1 MPLASGTRLGPY
13 EITGPI
19 GKGGIGEL
27 YRTTP
32 TQAVLKGRRRD
43 KSKSTSPSSEETQPL
58 SDCLQNI
65 GQTIS
70 MNFNQSIS
78 RVLFLSLVVAVLPV
92 NAQVAS
98 PSPETLVTPGLSQ
111 PVEILKDRWG
121 ISHIYAK
128 NEADLFFA
136 QGYNVARDRLFQLE
150 LWRRQA
156 TGTVAE
162 ILGPKELKH
171 DIGHR
176 LFMYRGDLTQ
186 ELNWYHP
193 HGAAIIEAFVAG
205 INAYIAE
212 TQRNPALLT
221 PEFKMLDL
229 KPGNW
234 TPAVVIS
241 RFNGLFGNLNQEMN
255 MALAIRTIGIE
266 KVKDLYHFQPED
278 PKLEMDPAVVASLL
292 SKDILNLYSAF
303 REPIK
308 FTTDELVAEYRNDP
322 KILAGLELEIPAR
335 PSALDLSTRQEDIG
349 SNNWVVSGK
358 LTASGFPLM
367 MNDPHR
373 VQETPSLRYWV
384 HLVAPGW
391 NVIGGGEPSL
401 PGVSIGHND
410 FGAWGLT
417 TFGTDSEDLYV
428 YDTNPANPSEY
439 KYNGGWES
447 ITIIKDTISVKGQ
460 SSAAVELKYTRH
472 GPVVYEDK
480 ANHKAYA
487 VRAAWRET
495 GGAPYLASLRMNQA
509 HSWQEFQD
517 ACSYSRIPAE
527 NMVWADKDGN
537 IAYQAVGIAPQR
549 PNWSGLVPV
558 PGDGR
563 YEWDGYLPI
572 KALPHVVN
580 PEKGFFNTSNNY
592 LIPPGWPYRDALH
605 YVWTDPYRADS
616 VEEFLKSGRKFSV
629 SDMIQLQ
636 NNDLSIPARSL
647 VPLLRDLAFAKKA
660 SQQAAD
666 RLLHWDYVLDKDSVQ
681 AGIYEMWQRRM
692 MANMRELSVP
702 REARDFVGMPAMTKI
717 IAWLQAPDG
726 RFGRDPIAGRNALLT
741 KSLDE
746 AVVELTERL
755 GPEAEKWKLGAYH
768 YATILHP
775 LSAAVTPDLRVKYDV
790 GVLPR
795 GGDSYTVTASGGGDN
810 QNAGGS
816 FKIIVDTEDWDNS
829 VGLNNPGQSGDVNS
843 PHYRD
848 LFELWARGKYFP
860 IFYSRTKVESVAEK
874 TLELRPASGSS
885 APSR

>member
-1 MPLASGTRLGPY
+1 MNVDQCVHRLLWLALA
-13 EITGPI
+13 
-19 GKGGIGEL
+19 
-27 YRTTP
+27 
-32 TQAVLKGRRRD
+32 AV
-43 KSKSTSPSSEETQPL
+43 
-58 SDCLQNI
+58 
-65 GQTIS
+65 
-70 MNFNQSIS
+70 
-78 RVLFLSLVVAVLPV
+78 VLPFHV
-92 NAQVAS
+92 RAAG
-98 PSPETLVTPGLSQ
+98 PSPPEILMTPGLSQ
-111 PVEILKDRWG
+111 PVEVLKDRWG

-150 LWRRQA
+150 LWRRRA

-162 ILGPKELKH
+162 ILGPKELKR
-171 DIGHR
+171 DIGNR
-176 LFMYRGDLTQ
+176 LFMYRGDLMQ

-193 HGAAIIEAFVAG
+193 HGAAIIEAFVHG
-205 INAYIAE
+205 INAYISE

-221 PEFKMLDL
+221 PEFQMLGL

-234 TPAVVIS
+234 TPAVVIT
-241 RFNGLFGNLNQEMN
+241 RFNGLLANVVQEMN
-255 MALAIRTIGIE
+255 MALALRTIGIE
-266 KVKDLYHFQPED
+266 KVKDLYHFQPGN
-278 PKLEMDPAVVASLL
+278 PKLEMDPAIIASLL
-292 SKDILNLYSAF
+292 SKDILNLYTAF
-303 REPIK
+303 REPIN
-308 FTTDELVAEYRNDP
+308 FTADELAAEYRAGP
-322 KILAGLELEIPAR
+322 KILAGLDREISQ

-349 SNNWVVSGK
+349 SNNWVVSGR

-373 VQETPSLRYWV
+373 VQEAPSLRYWV

-417 TFGTDSEDLYV
+417 IFGTDSEDLYV
-428 YDTNPANPSEY
+428 YDTNPANASEY

-447 ITIIKDTISVKGQ
+447 MTIIKDTIPVKGQ
-460 SSAAVELKYTRH
+460 PLASVELKYTRH

-480 ANHKAYA
+480 AHHKAYA

-495 GGAPYLASLRMNQA
+495 GGAPYLASLRVDQA
-509 HSWQEFQD
+509 ENWQEFED

-537 IAYQAVGIAPQR
+537 IGYQAVGIAPQR

-572 KALPHVVN
+572 KALPHVVD
-580 PEKGFFNTSNNY
+580 PPKGFFNTSNNY
-592 LIPPGWPYRDALH
+592 LIPPGWPYKDALH

-616 VEEFLKSGRKFSV
+616 VEEFLKSGRMFSV

-647 VPLLRDLAFAKKA
+647 VPLLRDLPFAKKE
-660 SQQAAD
+660 SQQAAV

-681 AGIYEMWQRRM
+681 AGIYEMWQRRL
-692 MANMRELSVP
+692 MANVRDRSVP
-702 REARDFVGMPAMTKI
+702 REASDYVGMPEMIKI
-717 IAWLQAPDG
+717 IAWLEAPDG
-726 RFGRDPIAGRNALLT
+726 RFGPDPIAGRNALLT
-741 KSLDE
+741 TSLDE
-746 AVVELTERL
+746 AVAELTRRL
-755 GPEAEKWKLGAYH
+755 GPDMEKWKLGAYH
-768 YATILHP
+768 HATILHP
-775 LSAAVTPDLRVKYDV
+775 LSAAIKPELREKYDV
-790 GVLPR
+790 GTLPR
-795 GGDSYTVTASGGGDN
+795 GGDSYTVTATGGGDN
-810 QNAGGS
+810 QNSGGS

-848 LFELWARGKYFP
+848 LYELWARGKYFP

-874 TLELRPASGSS
+874 TFELRPTTRAGAISGGH
-885 APSR
+885 AAR